1 MPTSSKEAACAKSIA
16 QQIAD
21 YRSGAITAPD
31 AAHVLKWSKQLAPS
45 LRPAALA
52 ELDHVL
58 KSTYFSAQRITDF
71 LKGLA
76 SHSKFTGGDPTTF
89 WTSAKLLDIQL
100 RGTSQSD
107 LNKLLVKAVK
117 AECGVTPSVGSAGEG
132 PFIYL
137 DDAIFTGNHV
147 RRDLEAWVEGSAP
160 KKAEVH
166 VVVLGLHESS
176 YYHRR
181 ELDKAIGSSGKA
193 IKIHWWRCVQLE
205 DRKKYIN
212 QSDVLRPRSCP
223 ANEDVKAYVDSL
235 SYEVEFRTQDGVGNA
250 KLFSGEVGRHALEQA
265 LLIAGVRV
273 RTLCTALPTQ
283 HRPLGYHALEML
295 GFGSMIVTYR
305 NCPNNAP
312 IALWAGDPWYPLFP
326 RRTN

>member
-1 MPTSSKEAACAKSIA
+1 MPISSQEVACAESIA

-21 YRSGAITAPD
+21 YRSGAIAAPD
-31 AAHVLKWSKQLAPS
+31 AAHVLKWSKQLDPS
-45 LRPAALA
+45 LRAAALA

-58 KSTYFSAQRITDF
+58 KSTYFSAKRITEF
-71 LKGLA
+71 LQGLA
-76 SHSKFTGGDPTTF
+76 SHPKFTDGDPTTF
-89 WTSAKLLDIQL
+89 WKSAQLLNIQL
-100 RGTSQSD
+100 RGASQSD

-117 AECGVTPSVGSAGEG
+117 AECGVTPSVGSAGKG

-147 RRDLEAWVEGSAP
+147 RRDIEAWVNSSAP
-160 KKAEVH
+160 EKGDVH
-166 VVVLGLHESS
+166 VVVLALHKGS
-176 YYHRR
+176 YYHRGKL
-181 ELDKAIGSSGKA
+181 EEAIKISGKA
-193 IKIHWWRCVQLE
+193 IKLHWWRCLQLE

-223 ANEDVKAYVDSL
+223 ADEAVKAYIDSL
-235 SYEVEFRTQDGVGNA
+235 SYDVEFRAQDGIGNA
-250 KLFSGEVGRHALEQA
+250 KLFSAESGRHALEQA
-265 LLIAGVRV
+265 LLIAGVKA
-273 RTLCTALPTQ
+273 RTACPSLPPQ

-312 IALWAGDPWYPLFP
+312 IALWAGDPWYPLLP

>member
-1 MPTSSKEAACAKSIA
+1 MPTSSHEAACAESIA

-31 AAHVLKWSKQLAPS
+31 AAHVLKWAKQLDPS

-52 ELDHVL
+52 ELDHL
-58 KSTYFSAQRITDF
+58 FKSTYFSAQRITDF
-71 LKGLA
+71 LQGLA
-76 SHSKFTGGDPTTF
+76 SHSKFTGNDPVAF
-89 WTSAKLLDIQL
+89 WTDAKLLDIQL

-117 AECGVTPSVGSAGEG
+117 AGCGVKPSVSSTGDG

-147 RRDLEAWVEGSAP
+147 RRDIEAWIAGKAP
-160 KKAEVH
+160 KKADVH

-176 YYHRR
+176 YYHRG
-181 ELDKAIGSSGKA
+181 ELEKAIGGSGKT

-205 DRKKYIN
+205 DRKKYVN

-223 ANEDVKAYVDSL
+223 ANKDVEAYIESL
-235 SYEVEFRTQDGVGNA
+235 SYEVGFRSQDGIGKA
-250 KLFSGEVGRHALEQA
+250 KLFSSEAGRHALEQA

-273 RTLCTALPTQ
+273 RKLCTALPIQ

-312 IALWAGDPWYPLFP
+312 ITLWAGDPWYPLLP